1 MKTKK
6 CTKCQIEKKLIDF
19 GSLKHGKDGYMSI
32 CKECNNKRYQNYRK
46 NNPEKVKKILHEWF
60 ENNLGKKKEY
70 RSNYKLRKHEQR
82 KERKLIDPVFKLIST
97 MRSRSYKYMKQ
108 NNITKRNKTF
118 EIIGCTPLELK
129 NYLENQFNENMTW
142 ENHGQ
147 YGWHVD
153 HIIPL
158 VSAKNEDELY
168 KLFHYTNLQ
177 PLWWDKNIE
186 KSSKIFEQ

>member
-1 MKTKK
+1 
-6 CTKCQIEKKLIDF
+6 
-19 GSLKHGKDGYMSI
+19 
-32 CKECNNKRYQNYRK
+32 
-46 NNPEKVKKILHEWF
+46 
-60 ENNLGKKKEY
+60 
-70 RSNYKLRKHEQR
+70 
-82 KERKLIDPVFKLIST
+82 
-97 MRSRSYKYMKQ
+97 MKQ